1 MALRTT
7 PPAFLRR
14 ADADKAFE
22 RLYERH
28 VRDVYRYAAGMLGA
42 TADAEDV
49 TQTTFLNAYRAFKQ
63 GTRPEKPKPWLIT
76 IAHNVCRQRFRQAQ
90 RRPHEVEFD
99 ERVGEGTADEITAPT
114 AADLHRALLQLAPN
128 QRAAL
133 VMRELEGC
141 SYAEIAEVLGISVSA
156 LETVLFRA
164 RRALREQLD
173 EQLTCQEAAFAI
185 NKQLD
190 GRASRAERRSL
201 RAHLRACAECNSLA
215 QSQRAQRRALKTL
228 VLVPLP
234 ASISH
239 WMGGHAAEA
248 ATGAAGAGGLTAV
261 AGVTAGGGGS
271 ASSVVFG
278 GAAAKVA
285 AIVVAGAVVGGGSYG
300 ARARRAPRTMP
311 RAPHRRAAAPVARG
325 RVFETPKRVAPAT
338 FIVTRSP
345 QASVHKRRVAP
356 RARRS
361 SRSTSR
367 PSRARR
373 RAQSRTRRNRLAS
386 TPPGQA
392 VTALPS
398 GAASSRSRARAQR
411 ETRTRRIPSSGA
423 SRASGPIPSHPRASV
438 AARRREPSAEP
449 KPATAERP
457 GTATATGTGTA
468 TGTAN
473 GNGNGNGKKSS
484 EPTP

>member
-1 MALRTT
+1 MAMRKTA
-7 PPAFLRR
+7 PAFLRR
-14 ADADKAFE
+14 GDPDKAFE

-28 VRDVYRYAAGMLGA
+28 VHDVYRYAAGMLGA

-99 ERVGEGTADEITAPT
+99 ERFGEGAEDDVSAPS
-114 AADLHRALLQLAPN
+114 AEDLRRALSQLAPN
-128 QRAAL
+128 QRAAI

-173 EQLTCQEAAFAI
+173 EQLTCQEAAIAL

-190 GRASRAERRSL
+190 GRASRTERRAL

-234 ASISH
+234 ATISH
-239 WMGGHAAEA
+239 WMGGQSAQA
-248 ATGAAGAGGLTAV
+248 ATGVAGAGGVTAV
-261 AGVTAGGGGS
+261 AGVTAGGGAAG
-271 ASSVVFG
+271 ASSVVLG
-278 GAAAKVA
+278 GVAAKVA
-285 AIVVAGAVVGGGSYG
+285 AVVVAGAVVGGGTYSV
-300 ARARRAPRTMP
+300 ARAEHPVSRTAQSP
-311 RAPHRRAAAPVARG
+311 AVPSGAERT
-325 RVFETPKRVAPAT
+325 FETPARIGPVAFILTPSRPA
-338 FIVTRSP
+338 IP
-345 QASVHKRRVAP
+345 HKRNVANKSHS
-356 RARRS
+356 AAHG
-361 SRSTSR
+361 
-367 PSRARR
+367 SRA
-373 RAQSRTRRNRLAS
+373 TRPGQTASAIAHTPRSLRS

-392 VTALPS
+392 VKALRAAAPAS
-398 GAASSRSRARAQR
+398 AKTTKSSNRSAASPKAHANAQPARRVHSDRAQPVHPVR
-411 ETRTRRIPSSGA
+411 
-423 SRASGPIPSHPRASV
+423 PIHRPRSKATPKDGEPAPDVSHAI
-438 AARRREPSAEP
+438 
-449 KPATAERP
+449 
-457 GTATATGTGTA
+457 
-468 TGTAN
+468 
-473 GNGNGNGKKSS
+473 GKKSG